1 MLRKRLAALTA
12 FLFVAGTIV
21 FQACSKQSPTAEPA
35 KPAAPPER
43 IVSLAGTSQTVLQK
57 TFTLNSSTTFPFEI
71 PAHATQPHLHGIFE
85 SSLGK
90 PHGPS
95 DERANV
101 EFLILN
107 QEQEDAAESNR
118 ASDVLFSAD
127 ASHNQAV
134 NLDLPPS
141 MDQPVKYYLV
151 FRNPDGV
158 KTSKAVN
165 ANFRVDF

>member
-1 MLRKRLAALTA
+1 MLRKYLTA
-12 FLFVAGTIV
+12 LIV
-21 FQACSKQSPTAEPA
+21 SIFAVGPACTKQAPEPA
-35 KPAAPPER
+35 KPAVRTER
-43 IVSLAGTSQTVLQK
+43 IASLAGTSQTVLQK

-71 PAHATQPHLHGIFE
+71 PAHATQPHLHGLFE
-85 SSLGK
+85 SYASK

-95 DERANV
+95 DNTANI
-101 EFLILN
+101 EFMILN
-107 QEQEDAAESNR
+107 QEQQDAVEANR
-118 ASDVLFSAD
+118 ASDALFSAD

-141 MDQPVKYYLV
+141 MNQPVKYFLV
-151 FRNPDGV
+151 FKNPDGV

>member
-1 MLRKRLAALTA
+1 MRKYLAALTA
-12 FLFVAGTIV
+12 FLLVVCPIV
-21 FQACSKQSPTAEPA
+21 FQACTKQAPPAEPA
-35 KPAAPPER
+35 RAHTER

-71 PAHATQPHLHGIFE
+71 PAHATQPHLHGLFE

-101 EFLILN
+101 EFMILN
-107 QEQEDAAESNR
+107 QEQEDAAEANR
-118 ASDVLFSAD
+118 ASDALFSAD

-141 MDQPVKYYLV
+141 LDQPVKYYIV